1 MYYKETEK
9 AEMGTKV
16 SAVDHREP
24 LAGVKRYRV
33 NITLLPELSAERET
47 LSSVGWNG
55 FSRYR
60 EAALLDAG

>member
-1 MYYKETEK
+1 MRCIIREQKK

-33 NITLLPELSAERET
+33 NIRLLPELSVERET
-47 LSSVGWNG
+47 G
-55 FSRYR
+55 FRQ
-60 EAALLDAG
+60 